1 MQNGCRQ
8 FSDLRFSTN
17 PCSQSDKMPL
27 SLQLSV
33 GQVLSVYVA
42 KVAAETVGKGNQQVK
57 RIQVSVE
64 PHHLNTTMEDFS
76 QHDVLR
82 GRVKSVEDHG
92 VLVDLGNGRQGFCK
106 FVNVEGEYHTEIES
120 TMPSQGRLLNV
131 GRIHDFILEDK
142 AKSTSETRIVSLCL
156 PKSLA
161 KRLNP
166 TTYHPT
172 LQDLNP
178 GGLVNCKVE
187 AVARNGLLVSFGIFR
202 GAIHVNHFGANWIPV
217 NRQGSDSEWKAI
229 FAEVR
234 NVAARIIAVDART
247 KLIRLSLQPHV
258 LNLAQPPELPPVGT
272 IIENATVIRLDPG
285 IGALL
290 SLPLI
295 QEPIK
300 IPSPALRK
308 NESYCEAV
316 QRPAAYVHISKATSE
331 RMSEADFTKEY
342 APSTQH
348 KLRILSNTH
357 WLEGMATGATAPDV
371 VDAHVLQH
379 SDLIPGEIYRS
390 VPICGQLEGGSIMVD
405 FGMNVRGIIPALHL
419 FDQSNMTSDYRTK
432 LRKEKFVVGNKI
444 DVRVLSIDTKT
455 KRCVVTAKKSLLKA
469 TDAISNF
476 SEVQPGQVITGYVS
490 KLDDKSLYVTF
501 YNKVY
506 GRVTARS
513 LAAELGVENHRL
525 DYHVGDVVKCR
536 VISCRRRV
544 GKNLNTYVDDE
555 MEALETDDGN
565 RGYWDLNL
573 SCDIQESASAEDE
586 AAMDKA
592 KERSRRVFLRSGEV
606 LPAKSMKVIELIPS
620 IDKKRGI
627 GFIPG
632 HAIVRIKSK
641 FIARDGDADALPYV
655 ECKVPYDQILDSYD
669 AKDSESKETMDE
681 FAKKHFTIGKKID
694 KQGLVLSDP
703 KKSTDEYASG
713 IGKLPIVSLRPELI
727 KTAEANAEK
736 ESEKCKL
743 LIPNAETSLYMGAF
757 VQGFVHQSDPRHGA
771 FVRFLDDVT
780 GLVPNI
786 KKGMNLQKWDTV
798 TCKIV
803 ALDVTCVPP
812 KILLRRASP
821 GLIEETSIEHAIKP
835 GDKVDA
841 VEVLDVNFSRA
852 NLRILDS
859 KLASHT
865 KIRARVHVTMAESVP
880 ISNSRR
886 HKDTDLIQDKETIR
900 RGHPFYKWTKGTL
913 LKNLVCVSSD
923 VRHGVTFLELSN
935 WHSERAEI
943 PLFVKKSSE
952 LQPGTKVSG
961 IIVGVAKSRRGIW
974 VQPSPGVNCFVPAL
988 ELCQDVDILN
998 ELHAYYPVGARLD
1011 CRVMNK
1017 GAWMK
1022 KQNWSVRV
1030 PKLKTDDESKH
1041 KNAEVP
1047 FLSVLLSQGDSVT
1060 IDKPTKGQL
1069 IVGRINRAM
1078 RLYRAPS
1085 LMLDL
1090 RGGYHGRCCITELEE
1105 VDEWENMPLG
1115 RQQAHE
1121 DVEDNKT
1128 ALSIEDE
1135 KLPEEDDDEKDSED
1149 EEDDDEKMR

>member
-1 MQNGCRQ
+1 
-8 FSDLRFSTN
+8 
-17 PCSQSDKMPL
+17 MPL
-27 SLQLSV
+27 SFQLSV
-33 GQVLSVYVA
+33 GQMLAVYVT

-64 PHHLNTTMEDFS
+64 PHHLNNTIEDFS
-76 QHDVLR
+76 QHDLLR
-82 GRVKSVEDHG
+82 GRVQSVEDHG

-106 FVNVEGEYHTEIES
+106 FVNVEGEYQTEMEEV
-120 TMPSQGRLLNV
+120 MPSQGRFLNV

-142 AKSTSETRIVSLCL
+142 AKSTSESRVVSLCL

-166 TTYHPT
+166 STYHPT

-202 GAIHVNHFGANWIPV
+202 GAIHVNHLGANWIPV
-217 NRQGSDSEWKAI
+217 NKQGSDSEWKAI

-234 NVAARIIAVDART
+234 NVAARIIAVDSRT

-258 LNLAQPPELPPVGT
+258 LNMTQPPELPSVGT
-272 IIENATVIRLDPG
+272 VIENATVIRLDPG

-290 SLPLI
+290 SLPPI

-308 NESYCEAV
+308 NDSYCEAV
-316 QRPAAYVHISKATSE
+316 QRPAAYVHISKATSQ

-357 WLEGMATGATAPDV
+357 WLQGMATGATAPDV

-379 SDLIPGEIYRS
+379 SDLVPGEIYRN
-390 VPICGQLEGGSIMVD
+390 VPVCGQLDGGSIMVD
-405 FGMNVRGIIPALHL
+405 FGMNVRGLIPALHL
-419 FDQSNMTSDYRTK
+419 FDQSSMTSDYRTK
-432 LRKEKFVVGNKI
+432 LRKEKFAIGNKV
-444 DVRVLSIDTKT
+444 DVRVLTIDTKT

-469 TDAISNF
+469 TDSVNNYIN
-476 SEVQPGQVITGYVS
+476 VQPGQVITGYVS

-525 DYHVGDVVKCR
+525 DYHVGDVLKCR

-544 GKNLNTYVDDE
+544 GKNLNSYVDDE
-555 MEALETDDGN
+555 MEVLEQDDGN
-565 RGYWDLNL
+565 HGYWDLNL
-573 SCDIQESASAEDE
+573 SCNVRESASIEDD
-586 AAMDKA
+586 AAIEKA
-592 KERSRRVFLRSGEV
+592 KEKSRRIMLRSGEV

-620 IDKKRGI
+620 IDKKQGT

-641 FIARDGDADALPYV
+641 FITLEGDNDALPYV

-669 AKDSESKETMDE
+669 AKDSESKEAMDE
-681 FAKKHFTIGKKID
+681 FAKKHFTVGKKID
-694 KQGLVLSDP
+694 QQGLVLSDP
-703 KKSTDEYASG
+703 KKTTDEYASG
-713 IGKLPIVSLRPELI
+713 IGKLPIVSLRPQLI
-727 KTAEANAEK
+727 KTVEANAEK
-736 ESEKCKL
+736 DSEKCKL
-743 LIPNAETSLYMGAF
+743 LIPNAKTSLFMGAF

-786 KKGMNLQKWDTV
+786 KKGMNMRKWDTV

-821 GLIEETSIEHAIKP
+821 GSIDEASIEPAIKP
-835 GDKVDA
+835 GDKVES
-841 VEVLDVNFSRA
+841 VEILDLNFSRA

-859 KLASHT
+859 KLASNT
-865 KIRARVHVTMAESVP
+865 KIRARVHVTMAESSP
-880 ISNSRR
+880 ILKPRR
-886 HKDTDLIQDKETIR
+886 HKDNDLIQDKEKIR
-900 RGHPFYKWTKGTL
+900 EGHPFYKWNKGML

-935 WHSERAEI
+935 RRTEVAERPI
-943 PLFVKKSSE
+943 FVKKASE
-952 LQPGTKVSG
+952 LQPGNKVSG

-988 ELCQDVDILN
+988 ELCQDVDVLN
-998 ELHAYYPVGARLD
+998 GLHVYYPVGARLD
-1011 CRVMNK
+1011 CCVMNK
-1017 GAWMK
+1017 SAWMK
-1022 KQNWSVRV
+1022 KQNWSVRI
-1030 PKLKTDDESKH
+1030 PKLKTDEESKH

-1047 FLSVLLSQGDSVT
+1047 FLSVLLSHDNSVK
-1060 IDKPTKGQL
+1060 ISKPAKGQL

-1105 VDEWENMPLG
+1105 ADEWVNMPLG
-1115 RQQAHE
+1115 RQQRHDDAE
-1121 DVEDNKT
+1121 DKKNTVI
-1128 ALSIEDE
+1128 IEDE
-1135 KLPEEDDDEKDSED
+1135 KPPEDDNDDKESED
-1149 EEDDDEKMR
+1149 EDEENDEKMR